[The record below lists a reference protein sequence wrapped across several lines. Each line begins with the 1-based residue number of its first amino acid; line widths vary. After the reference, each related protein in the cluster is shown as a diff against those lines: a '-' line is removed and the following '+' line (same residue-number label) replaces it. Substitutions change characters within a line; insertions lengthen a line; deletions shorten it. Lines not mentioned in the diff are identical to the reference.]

1 MEEHRTFVDAAAA
14 AGVMTACL
22 GRTYRFEDESVAEAY
37 ASRAT
42 DDVRRLTGRD
52 PLSLE
57 QLLHRRTD

>member
-1 MEEHRTFVDAAAA
+1 MSTSTAIA
-14 AGVMTACL
+14 AGELAGV
-22 GRTYRFEDESVAEAY
+22 
-37 ASRAT
+37 T

>member
-1 MEEHRTFVDAAAA
+1 
-14 AGVMTACL
+14 MTACL
-22 GRTYRFEDESVAEAY
+22 GRTYRFEDESVAETY
-37 ASRAT
+37 ASRAS

>member
-1 MEEHRTFVDAAAA
+1 
-14 AGVMTACL
+14 MTACL